1 MRSRARQLVLD
12 LGHTTSFAV
21 EDFIVSAANRLAFD
35 HVQSFPNWAS
45 SMSLMTGPAKSGKSH
60 LAQIWARRAEA
71 GFVTSDNLAEVSR
84 HAEARP
90 LLIDDI
96 DRSGL
101 DEHLLF
107 HLLNQSMR
115 DHRPLLMVARADVNE
130 WPFETDD
137 VKSRARLAANFAV
150 EPADDTQLSQMFAK
164 LLADRQLRV
173 DPKTIAYLVARMERS
188 HEEVVALT
196 DLLDRLALTR
206 GRAIGRSIAA
216 EALAQRDRMRGLF
229 PAADDLHSED

>member
-1 MRSRARQLVLD
+1 MHSRAKQLVLD
-12 LGHTTSFAV
+12 LGHETSFAE
-21 EDFIVSAANRLAFD
+21 EDFIVSDANRLAFD
-35 HVQSFPNWAS
+35 HVQAFPDWATS
-45 SMSLMTGPAKSGKSH
+45 LTLMTGPAKSGKSH
-60 LAQIWARRAEA
+60 LAHIWARRADAESI
-71 GFVTSDNLAEVSR
+71 TSENLVEVSG

-96 DRSGL
+96 DRAGL

-115 DHRPLLMVARADVNE
+115 DHRPLLMVARTPANE
-130 WPFETDD
+130 WPFDTDD
-137 VKSRARLAANFAV
+137 VKSRARLAAHFTV

-173 DPKTIAYLVARMERS
+173 EPKTISYLVTRMERS

-196 DLLDRLALTR
+196 GLLDTLALTR

-216 EALAQRDRMRGLF
+216 EALAQRDQQRGLF
-229 PAADDLHSED
+229 PEADETRSED